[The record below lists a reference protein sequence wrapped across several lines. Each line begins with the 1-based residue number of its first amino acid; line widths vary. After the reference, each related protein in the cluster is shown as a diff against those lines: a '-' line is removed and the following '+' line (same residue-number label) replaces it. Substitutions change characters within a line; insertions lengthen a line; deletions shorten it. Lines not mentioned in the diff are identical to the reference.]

1 MNDVIKNGIAEA
13 IRRGFG
19 DEYSIYA
26 DNVEQGMKKPCF
38 FILNK
43 KCVFE
48 RLLGKRAAVTYR
60 YGIEVYEDDR
70 EKLEKVLMR
79 LFAAMD
85 MISTAEGKMFGR
97 NMSFSVEKGK
107 GIFEADFRCVVMFEE
122 EKSEYMEVLEREEV

>member
-1 MNDVIKNGIAEA
+1 MNEVIKNGIADA
-13 IRRGFG
+13 IRKEFG

-26 DNVEQGMKKPCF
+26 DSVEQGVKKPCF
-38 FILNK
+38 FILNR
-43 KCVFE
+43 KCVFD

-97 NMSFSVEKGK
+97 NMSFSIEKGK

-122 EKSEYMEVLEREEV
+122 DKSEYMEVLEREEV

>member
-1 MNDVIKNGIAEA
+1 MNEVIKNGIADA
-13 IRRGFG
+13 IRKEFG

-26 DNVEQGMKKPCF
+26 DSVEQGVKKPCF
-38 FILNK
+38 FILNR
-43 KCVFE
+43 KCVFD

-85 MISTAEGKMFGR
+85 MISTAEGKMFTQR
-97 NMSFSVEKGK
+97 NCT
-107 GIFEADFRCVVMFEE
+107 DRN
-122 EKSEYMEVLEREEV
+122 